1 MNPFSSVIGLCL
13 LALFSFCSSESDSG
27 SAHHVE
33 IGERK
38 TVRSVGKT
46 AEQEKRQI
54 DKKKTQKKKAKRPI
68 VVRIEKDLLYD
79 KHTLPD
85 RYKYGKTPREFQ
97 WEKIRECLKFLESV
111 QHERHSWGILRNYK
125 NLNGEAPTVKSI
137 HRNEYGRVSDS
148 LGVERYQG
156 IPLYEISDTLKPVL
170 YGRDGNYVRVLGKY
184 KESSGFLHV
193 ETVYPEMKKWLVPY
207 RYIKTIGDTVR
218 FDKAIFV
225 DRHNQNI
232 ATLEKTV
239 DRWLVRSMNPA
250 TTGRFRPPYAQP
262 TPLGLFALQ
271 EKKSKMVYLKD
282 GSAETGGFAP
292 YANRF
297 TSGAYI
303 HGVPVP
309 APGTEIIEFSY
320 SLGTT
325 PQSHM
330 CVRNATSHSKFIY
343 NWGSINKTVVFVL
356 E

>member
-1 MNPFSSVIGLCL
+1 MNPFHSFIGLCML
-13 LALFSFCSSESDSG
+13 TLFSFCSTKADSG
-27 SAHHVE
+27 PARPVE
-33 IGERK
+33 IQDRS
-38 TVRSVGKT
+38 TVHSVAKT
-46 AEQEKRQI
+46 AVQEKTESE
-54 DKKKTQKKKAKRPI
+54 KKKTKKKKKQPI
-68 VVRIEKDLLYD
+68 VIQIEKELLYD
-79 KHTLPD
+79 EHTLED
-85 RYKYGKTPREFQ
+85 HYKYGKTPREFQ
-97 WEKIRECLKFLESV
+97 WEKIRKRLKLLESF
-111 QHERHSWGILRNYK
+111 QDKRYLWGILRNYK
-125 NLNGEAPTVKSI
+125 NLNGEAPAVKSI
-137 HRNEYGRVSDS
+137 HRNEYGRISDS

-156 IPLYEISDTLKPVL
+156 IPLYEVSDTLKPVL
-170 YGRDGNYVRVLGKY
+170 YGRDGNLVRVLGN
-184 KESSGFLHV
+184 KEGSKFMHV
-193 ETVYPEMKKWLVPY
+193 ETVYPEMKKWLVPR

-218 FDKAIFV
+218 FEKAIFV

-232 ATLEKTV
+232 ATLEKSG
-239 DRWLVRSMNPA
+239 DKWLVRSMNPA

-282 GSAETGGFAP
+282 GSSEKGGFAP

-309 APGTEIIEFSY
+309 APGTKIIEYSY

-325 PQSHM
+325 PRSHM